1 MATEEGEMW
10 DDMMLGRMNG
20 NRWTRRPRTIWLDT
34 VKDGVLDCQMEKK
47 LPRLLARVGHDPA
60 AQGKVNF

>member
-20 NRWTRRPRTIWLDT
+20 NRWTRRPRIKWLDT
-34 VKDGVLDCQMEKK
+34 VKDEVLDCQMEKK
-47 LPRLLARVGHDPA
+47 ATTAVGTGRTRLWHH
-60 AQGKVNF
+60 